1 MKQKSKQTFCWA
13 SAEIVGWR
21 GLFKLDDGF
30 GQPACNKRLLSV
42 TPLLNI
48 NISIQNE
55 LAKMGLCFEIQQM
68 GIIAYKTLFLKKGRK
83 FKSIF

>member
-55 LAKMGLCFEIQQM
+55 LAKIDVTSSGMVMPTNLMQLKLGILCVKI
-68 GIIAYKTLFLKKGRK
+68 
-83 FKSIF
+83 